1 MAKEE
6 DMSLIDIHEINDE
19 VQGSNKGGD
28 FHVVDGLGEKDCP
41 QHLRRKPPDRDQN
54 KETSYV
60 GPFETQERR
69 SIGSTYT
76 KLLEET
82 GSVLKLD
89 HGHHDCLSKLSLMEK
104 HAMEY
109 KITYLREALALEK
122 EKNRNLEHELNEI
135 HKQIRMLNKG
145 SSTLDKILSMGRTE
159 KSTIGLGYQGD
170 PSSSQTVFVQGRSVE
185 KNKTRSYLDN
195 ESYVAVSA
203 PSEWLD
209 AHKCS
214 KTENGLLSFT
224 DASRTN
230 GTRDI
235 NLTTGTSL
243 CGMSLGAYIIFF
255 ELPWTYGRHTFWDRY
270 GNTYG
275 FAFGGK
281 HINLY
286 HREETMDPV
295 VPKEEFLSLY
305 SPLCLY
311 NSATFRS
318 EAKLF
323 GDVRFMDVMFVVFPR
338 SYTFLKYY
346 STASLQTF
354 LILGTALDVSSFHH
368 SHLCALMHLDH
379 YFVGKCNQTLQV
391 KWLCLME
398 SEGTS
403 MALVRLVVIYP
414 TISSPIWW
422 KHKHLNG
429 RLDAFDMIQFVL
441 VYGAYTTVAS
451 LELACS
457 TALWSL
463 CIHIRSSAVWP
474 LFHMDVTVPV
484 VVIPSQWLQIG
495 LQWGVFKPKVE
506 VVHSPQTGS
515 GCLLVAI
522 ICWRGIA
529 CESSNVLGDSNSA
542 FQHVCAAAI
551 NFLIYSVFPSL
562 STKFSLV
569 VWVLTARLRCIDKY
583 FKNNTTPI
591 T

>member
-1 MAKEE
+1 MN
-6 DMSLIDIHEINDE
+6 MHSLGGSHKHECLETDIAMQVETE
-19 VQGSNKGGD
+19 VLLNTQGPLDKGLM
-28 FHVVDGLGEKDCP
+28 V
-41 QHLRRKPPDRDQN
+41 DQN
-54 KETSYV
+54 INPNIPSFASISVAQFPAKKPTRQWAAWTHQEEECFTALRQVGKE
-60 GPFETQERR
+60 R
-69 SIGSTYT
+69 
-76 KLLEET
+76 
-82 GSVLKLD
+82 LD
-89 HGHHDCLSKLSLMEK
+89 YSL
-104 HAMEY
+104 
-109 KITYLREALALEK
+109 T
-122 EKNRNLEHELNEI
+122 
-135 HKQIRMLNKG
+135 
-145 SSTLDKILSMGRTE
+145 
-159 KSTIGLGYQGD
+159 
-170 PSSSQTVFVQGRSVE
+170 
-185 KNKTRSYLDN
+185 
-195 ESYVAVSA
+195 
-203 PSEWLD
+203 
-209 AHKCS
+209 
-214 KTENGLLSFT
+214 
-224 DASRTN
+224 
-230 GTRDI
+230 
-235 NLTTGTSL
+235 
-243 CGMSLGAYIIFF
+243 
-255 ELPWTYGRHTFWDRY
+255 PWTYGRHTFWDRY

-295 VPKEEFLSLY
+295 VPKEEYLSLY

-323 GDVRFMDVMFVVFPR
+323 GNVRFMDVMFVVFPR

-368 SHLCALMHLDH
+368 RHFCALMHLDH
-379 YFVGKCNQTLQV
+379 YFVGKGNQTIQV

-403 MALVRLVVIYP
+403 MALVRLLVIYP

-429 RLDAFDMIQFVL
+429 RLDAFDVIQFVL

-495 LQWGVFKPKVE
+495 LQWGVFKRKV
-506 VVHSPQTGS
+506 HK
-515 GCLLVAI
+515 LV
-522 ICWRGIA
+522 
-529 CESSNVLGDSNSA
+529 
-542 FQHVCAAAI
+542 QAA
-551 NFLIYSVFPSL
+551 Y
-562 STKFSLV
+562 
-569 VWVLTARLRCIDKY
+569 
-583 FKNNTTPI
+583 
-591 T
+591 

>member
-1 MAKEE
+1 
-6 DMSLIDIHEINDE
+6 
-19 VQGSNKGGD
+19 
-28 FHVVDGLGEKDCP
+28 
-41 QHLRRKPPDRDQN
+41 
-54 KETSYV
+54 
-60 GPFETQERR
+60 
-69 SIGSTYT
+69 
-76 KLLEET
+76 
-82 GSVLKLD
+82 
-89 HGHHDCLSKLSLMEK
+89 
-104 HAMEY
+104 MEY

-135 HKQIRMLNKG
+135 HKQIRMLNKR
-145 SSTLDKILSMGRTE
+145 SSTLDKILSTGRTG

-170 PSSSQTVFVQGRSVE
+170 PSSSQKFFVQGRSVE

-195 ESYVAVSA
+195 ESYVAMSA

-368 SHLCALMHLDH
+368 RHFCALMHLDH
-379 YFVGKCNQTLQV
+379 YFVGKGNQTIQV

-398 SEGTS
+398 SEVMYVEYLMVIGENKRVKVQIFIFTKCL
-403 MALVRLVVIYP
+403 AL
-414 TISSPIWW
+414 
-422 KHKHLNG
+422 H
-429 RLDAFDMIQFVL
+429 F
-441 VYGAYTTVAS
+441 
-451 LELACS
+451 
-457 TALWSL
+457 
-463 CIHIRSSAVWP
+463 
-474 LFHMDVTVPV
+474 
-484 VVIPSQWLQIG
+484 
-495 LQWGVFKPKVE
+495 
-506 VVHSPQTGS
+506 GS
-515 GCLLVAI
+515 G
-522 ICWRGIA
+522 
-529 CESSNVLGDSNSA
+529 
-542 FQHVCAAAI
+542 
-551 NFLIYSVFPSL
+551 
-562 STKFSLV
+562 
-569 VWVLTARLRCIDKY
+569 
-583 FKNNTTPI
+583 
-591 T
+591 